1 MKTKLTRYE
10 IAVSLIA
17 LYSLVLIVLE
27 LLWIF
32 GITSLIFDA
41 TSNAWYIWIPIF
53 TIVLGIIGIKKG
65 SIRRLI
71 SIPSILIISM
81 WVVLAIFVKCV
92 VGAF

>member
-17 LYSLVLIVLE
+17 LCALVLIVLE

-41 TSNAWYIWIPIF
+41 TSNAWCIWIPICSL
-53 TIVLGIIGIKKG
+53 VLGIIGIKNG

-71 SIPSILIISM
+71 SIPTILIISM
-81 WVVLAIFVKCV
+81 WVALSIFVKCV
-92 VGAF
+92 VGMF